1 MTQTLSVYK
10 LKSITHIFRYLLA
23 IFRLLSCKKRHSEY
37 QNSLLTF
44 ECDLLLRCIS
54 LQGVFAFI
62 AILVLTKTSYMLLTI
77 RCMHIEYSAF
87 QVIWKNGYIEFHKQ
101 TQCCNRYFVC
111 FLKGIGA
118 VNSVLEATLF
128 MGGKDSKSSKNAV
141 GSLAC
146 E

>member
-1 MTQTLSVYK
+1 M
-10 LKSITHIFRYLLA
+10 
-23 IFRLLSCKKRHSEY
+23 
-37 QNSLLTF
+37 TF
-44 ECDLLLRCIS
+44 ECDLLLRRIS

-77 RCMHIEYSAF
+77 RCMHREYSAF
-87 QVIWKNGYIEFHKQ
+87 QTIWKNGYIEFHKQ
-101 TQCCNRYFVC
+101 THCCNRYFVC

-128 MGGKDSKSSKNAV
+128 MSGKDSKSSKNAV
-141 GSLAC
+141 RSLAC